1 MLDNWNIENLTEP
14 FFPGKLIF
22 GQICAKRV
30 QNDPRNRVFYISFSW
45 KQSEMK
51 TNYDVDVLPPITTS
65 LVKFWLL
72 FMLWAKILMV
82 NQIARFFKS
91 LQSLWS
97 LVLAY

>member
-1 MLDNWNIENLTEP
+1 
-14 FFPGKLIF
+14 
-22 GQICAKRV
+22 
-30 QNDPRNRVFYISFSW
+30 
-45 KQSEMK
+45 MK
-51 TNYDVDVLPPITTS
+51 TNYDIDVLPPITTS

>member
-14 FFPGKLIF
+14 FFPGKFIF

-51 TNYDVDVLPPITTS
+51 TNCLVLSITTS